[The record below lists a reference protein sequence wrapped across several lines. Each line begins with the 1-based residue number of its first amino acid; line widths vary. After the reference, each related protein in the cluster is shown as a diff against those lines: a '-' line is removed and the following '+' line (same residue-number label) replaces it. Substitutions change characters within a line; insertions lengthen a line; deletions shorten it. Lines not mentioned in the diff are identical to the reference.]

1 MHDFQAVTGT
11 ADAHPQEHFAMS
23 NYVNPLSLVAAAP
36 LTQTKPSGGSGSF
49 FEAMARAWG
58 QALDKQ
64 AGLIQEKSDAI
75 ANAGNDNPSAITEL
89 TTESLRM
96 SFMSNSSNTSISSV
110 GQALE
115 TMARKG

>member
-1 MHDFQAVTGT
+1 
-11 ADAHPQEHFAMS
+11 MS
-23 NYVNPLSLVAAAP
+23 SIPLNTLSLVAAAP
-36 LTQTKPSGGSGSF
+36 LSSSKGSSASGSGSF

-58 QALDKQ
+58 QALDNQ
-64 AGLIQEKSDAI
+64 AGLIQQKADAV
-75 ANAGNDNPSAITEL
+75 NAGGNDNPSAITEL

-96 SFMSNSSNTSISSV
+96 SFLSNSSSTSISSV

>member
-1 MHDFQAVTGT
+1 
-11 ADAHPQEHFAMS
+11 MS
-23 NYVNPLSLVAAAP
+23 SIPLNVQSLIAAAP
-36 LTQTKPSGGSGSF
+36 LASAKSSGASSGGTSSGGSF

-58 QALDKQ
+58 QALDNQ
-64 AGLIQEKSDAI
+64 ASLIQQKSDAV
-75 ANAGNDNPSAITEL
+75 AAGGSDNPSALTEL

-96 SFMSNSSNTSISSV
+96 SFLSNSSSTSISSV

>member
-1 MHDFQAVTGT
+1 
-11 ADAHPQEHFAMS
+11 MS
-23 NYVNPLSLVAAAP
+23 SIPLNTLSLVAAAP
-36 LTQTKPSGGSGSF
+36 LSSSKGSGSASGSGSF

-58 QALDKQ
+58 QALDNQ
-64 AGLIQEKSDAI
+64 AGLIQQKADAV
-75 ANAGNDNPSAITEL
+75 NAGGNDNPSAITEL

-96 SFMSNSSNTSISSV
+96 SFLSNSSSTSISSV

>member
-1 MHDFQAVTGT
+1 
-11 ADAHPQEHFAMS
+11 MS
-23 NYVNPLSLVAAAP
+23 SIPLNVQSLIAAAP
-36 LTQTKPSGGSGSF
+36 LSSNKGSNSASSGSGSF

-58 QALDKQ
+58 QALDSQ
-64 AGLIQEKSDAI
+64 ANLIQQKSDAV
-75 ANAGNDNPSAITEL
+75 AAGGSDNPSALTEL

-96 SFMSNSSNTSISSV
+96 SFLSNSSSTSISSV